1 MPVEKSEQP
10 WDHETKPFDFPTQP
24 TNGIVDV
31 NGTAASQTTANAQAY
46 SSYLQAQQ
54 QQSLNDFGRANS
66 GVGVSPY
73 FYQSTFGTANSYST
87 PPNTGNYLYQQ
98 PSSSP
103 ESFSTEHTTKII
115 EGSEVTI
122 NSKGKK
128 TRKPRTIYSSHQLQM
143 LQQRFKQAQYLALP
157 ERAELA
163 NTLGLSQTQVKIW
176 FQNRRSKQKK
186 LGKSHGEAM
195 SGDEDSPKDPDMS
208 PPNSVATSM
217 DGGGSNV
224 SNTEEN
230 HRNSC
235 NNTEQNI
242 IASSSITPVSLPSN
256 LINPI
261 PVSQS
266 QQQQQQQQQPLQASL
281 MQASLLGV
289 ESNGIDWPSH
299 MNMLPS
305 MAHGNILASTSIQQY
320 PHMATNMQQMQL
332 SPHQFGG
339 TAATT
344 SPFTQNGFIQQ
355 QQGLWDKSA
364 ETDSMKYYESMAAYY
379 PQHQHQPP
387 PYLSYP
393 HTQF

>member
-1 MPVEKSEQP
+1 MSVEKTEQP
-10 WDHETKPFDFPTQP
+10 WDVETKPFDFSTPP
-24 TNGIVDV
+24 INGIDI
-31 NGTAASQTTANAQAY
+31 NGTSTSQTSSAAHAQAY
-46 SSYLQAQQ
+46 STYLQQHQQ
-54 QQSLNDFGRANS
+54 QQQQQLNDFGRTNS
-66 GVGVSPY
+66 GIGVPPY
-73 FYQSTFGTANSYST
+73 YFPSSFGTANSYAT

-186 LGKSHGEAM
+186 MSKGNGEPC
-195 SGDEDSPKDPDMS
+195 SEDEDSLKDPDMS
-208 PPNSVATSM
+208 APNSIAASI

-235 NNTEQNI
+235 NNNNNNVEQQNV
-242 IASSSITPVSLPSN
+242 IASSSTPVSLPSN

-266 QQQQQQQQQPLQASL
+266 QQQQQQPQLQPSL
-281 MQASLLGV
+281 MQTPLLGV
-289 ESNGIDWPSH
+289 DSNGIDWSSH

-305 MAHGNILASTSIQQY
+305 MANTIASTSLQPQ
-320 PHMATNMQQMQL
+320 PHMTMHMQQMQL
-332 SPHQFGG
+332 SPHQLSA
-339 TAATT
+339 TTATT
-344 SPFTQNGFIQQ
+344 SPFTQNGFVHPT
-355 QQGLWDKSA
+355 GFWDKGSEA
-364 ETDSMKYYESMAAYY
+364 DMKYYEHMAYY
-379 PQHQHQPP
+379 PHPSS
-387 PYLSYP
+387 YIGYP
-393 HTQF
+393 HNTFS